1 MEAVRLPGLPACA
14 CSRALNS
21 PDFQLLVRW
30 FEKCDC
36 GSKLSRARC
45 CHKTLEAEEG
55 GVIWPLLHQ
64 CDCGDQYD
72 PYSNPKVGMTAVM
85 HRSFVRAFVLL
96 SLQLSLRGPVATQ
109 NRAVTAFVPFMVL
122 APLTVTPLAAS
133 QQGQVCPPHCVS

>member
-1 MEAVRLPGLPACA
+1 MEAVRLPRLPACA

-30 FEKCDC
+30 FEKCNC

-85 HRSFVRAFVLL
+85 HRSFVRALCCWVCSSVCMVQWQPKIVL
-96 SLQLSLRGPVATQ
+96 
-109 NRAVTAFVPFMVL
+109 
-122 APLTVTPLAAS
+122 
-133 QQGQVCPPHCVS
+133 